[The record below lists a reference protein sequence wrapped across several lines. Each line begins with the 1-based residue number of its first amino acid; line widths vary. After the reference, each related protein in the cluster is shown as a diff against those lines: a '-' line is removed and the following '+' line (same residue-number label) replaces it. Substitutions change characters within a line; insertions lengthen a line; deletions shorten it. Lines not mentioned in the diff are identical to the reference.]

1 MIKFWPALYHAVAA
15 LAPDAALKSRAQ
27 VFMWRVRQTNTNNFR
42 PYGSDACGTITAFFR
57 LGGRNMSFFQR
68 LFGRG
73 QDAPRTEEEAAQ
85 EEQKISQA
93 TEKARRGFFGQIG
106 GLFAAN
112 DPITPELWDDLEALL
127 IQADVGVET
136 STYLVNRTKDRTNR
150 NGVKRSAEVRD
161 MLKAEMVRVLQD
173 QAGRA
178 PLKASPYVLLVV
190 GVNGV
195 GKTTII
201 AKLAHRFKHQYGKKV
216 LLAAGDTFRA
226 AATEQLETWA
236 ERVGVPVIARGQGAD
251 PGAVA
256 YDAVEAALSQEVDI
270 LIIDTA
276 GRLHAKTNLM
286 KELEKVRNIIRRR
299 IPDAPHEVLLV
310 IDATTGQN
318 GILQAKAFLQTVDVT
333 DVALTKMDGS
343 AKGGIAFA
351 IAQDIERPIR
361 YIGTGE
367 KMTDLALFDSQQY
380 VDSLFGE

>member
-1 MIKFWPALYHAVAA
+1 
-15 LAPDAALKSRAQ
+15 
-27 VFMWRVRQTNTNNFR
+27 
-42 PYGSDACGTITAFFR
+42 
-57 LGGRNMSFFQR
+57 MSFFQR

-73 QDAPRTEEEAAQ
+73 QDAPRTEEEAKQ
-85 EEQKISQA
+85 EEQKIGNA
-93 TEKARRGFFGQIG
+93 TQKARTGLFGQISE
-106 GLFAAN
+106 LFSSD
-112 DPITPELWDDLEALL
+112 DPVTDELWDDLEALL

-136 STYLVNRTKDRTNR
+136 SMYLVNRTKDRFNR
-150 NGVKRSAEVRD
+150 HGVKRAREVRD

-173 QAGRA
+173 QSGRQPVQA
-178 PLKASPYVLLVV
+178 HPYVLLVV

-195 GKTTII
+195 GKTTMI
-201 AKLAHRFKHQYGKKV
+201 AKLAHRLKTQYGKSV

-236 ERVGVPVIARGQGAD
+236 ERVGVPVISRGQGAD
-251 PGAVA
+251 TGAVV
-256 YDAVEAALSQEVDI
+256 YDAVDAALQQNVDI

-276 GRLHAKTNLM
+276 GRLHAKVNLM
-286 KELEKVRNIIRRR
+286 RELEKVRNIIKRR

-318 GILQAKAFLQTVDVT
+318 GVLQAKAFLEAVEVT
-333 DVALTKMDGS
+333 DVAVTKMDGT

-367 KMTDLALFDSQQY
+367 KMTDLALFDSQTF
-380 VDSLFGE
+380 VDSLLVA

>member
-1 MIKFWPALYHAVAA
+1 
-15 LAPDAALKSRAQ
+15 
-27 VFMWRVRQTNTNNFR
+27 
-42 PYGSDACGTITAFFR
+42 
-57 LGGRNMSFFQR
+57 MSFFQR

-73 QDAPRTEEEAAQ
+73 GQDAPRTEEEAQQ
-85 EEQKISQA
+85 EEQKITQA
-93 TEKARRGFFGQIG
+93 TEKARKGFFSQIS
-106 GLFAAN
+106 GLFATN
-112 DPITPELWDDLEALL
+112 DPITDELWDDLEALL

-136 STYLVNRTKDRTNR
+136 SMYLVNRTKDRANR
-150 NGVKRSAEVRD
+150 NGFKRASEVRD
-161 MLKAEMVRVLQD
+161 ALKAEMIRVLQD
-173 QAGRA
+173 QAGRK
-178 PLKASPYVLLVV
+178 PASATPYVLLVV

-195 GKTTII
+195 GKTTMI
-201 AKLAHRFKHQYGKKV
+201 AKLSHRLKNQFGKRV

-236 ERVGVPVIARGQGAD
+236 ERVGVPVVTRGQGAD
-251 PGAVA
+251 PGAVV
-256 YDAVEAALSQEVDI
+256 YDAVEEALKQQVDV

-286 KELEKVRNIIRRR
+286 RELEKVRNIIRRR

-318 GILQAKAFLQTVDVT
+318 GVLQAKAFLQAVEVT
-333 DVALTKMDGS
+333 DVAVTKLDGS

-367 KMTDLALFDSQQY
+367 KMTDLALFDSQRF
-380 VDSLFGE
+380 VESLFETE